1 MTPAVGSWQVAY
13 SCRLDMMNASWCLDG
28 WQVPG
33 CRSTRAL
40 TRPLSF
46 SRLLRLFY
54 LHSYR
59 RAIVGAD
66 RVTLFLRPGHPD
78 GDSRQ
83 VGSCWDELASLRDL
97 SVPAS
102 CRVAELID
110 ARNEMAH

>member
-1 MTPAVGSWQVAY
+1 MPHGVEMGGKWQ
-13 SCRLDMMNASWCLDG
+13 
-28 WQVPG
+28 PG
-33 CRSTRAL
+33 TRAL

-46 SRLLRLFY
+46 SPSLLVY

-78 GDSRQ
+78 GFKED
-83 VGSCWDELASLRDL
+83 GSCWDELELCEL